1 MRRGWKWHVGLGPD
15 LGNVFWAMVGVEA
28 AFGAYFGI
36 WPLWIEALGAPV
48 TIVGL
53 VLGSSGLLRLVA
65 LAPSAALGERFGARR
80 LIVIARVV
88 AALGMIAAAVATH
101 WTQLFVM
108 VIGSAVGEIAFPL
121 IQSYVSARA
130 GTDRVRAFTL
140 VFNIGPAAALGLS
153 PLISGALVAVW
164 GMRAAFLFGALCTAV
179 SIFFFSRL
187 QSLPEPVPEPEAPE
201 APPQGSSYR
210 AALADGP
217 VRTLLL
223 LQFATIFVL
232 ALGTSFIPTFLED
245 VRGFSPA
252 TIAMLGGVG
261 AAGSA
266 IFGLVVTRV
275 ARLHRS
281 PLIAIAIAVGLVSAM
296 LLTITFVEPI
306 WLIGLAFLGRGGF
319 FSAWT
324 LFVAA
329 LGAVVTERHRARS
342 FALIEMMGGGG
353 FSVAP
358 MIAGQLY
365 VLRPTLPLLVAAV
378 LGVLLIPLL
387 LRTRR
392 VIADRSLAAGLP
404 VVEPELA

>member
-1 MRRGWKWHVGLGPD
+1 MRRGWAWHMGLGPE

-36 WPLWIEALGAPV
+36 WPLWIEELGAPV
-48 TIVGL
+48 TIVGF

-80 LIVIARVV
+80 LIVIARIV
-88 AALGMIAAAVATH
+88 AGLGMIGAALATH
-101 WTQLFVM
+101 WTHLFVM
-108 VIGSAVGEIAFPL
+108 VLGSAVGEIAFPL
-121 IQSYVSARA
+121 IQSYVSARS
-130 GTDRVRAFTL
+130 GPNRVRAFTL

-153 PLISGALVAVW
+153 PLVSGALVAVW
-164 GMRAAFLFGALCTAV
+164 GMRAAFLFGALCTV
-179 SIFFFSRL
+179 FSIFFFARL
-187 QSLPEPVPEPEAPE
+187 EPLPEAALEADAEAEP
-201 APPQGSSYR
+201 PPGSSYR
-210 AALADGP
+210 EALADRP
-217 VRTLLL
+217 VLTLLL

-232 ALGTSFIPTFLED
+232 ALGTSFIPVFLED
-245 VRGFSPA
+245 VRGLTPA

-266 IFGLVVTRV
+266 IFGFVVTRV
-275 ARLHRS
+275 TRLQRS
-281 PLIAIAIAVGLVSAM
+281 PLLAIAIAVGLVSLM
-296 LLTITFVEPI
+296 LLIVTVVEPV
-306 WLIGLAFLGRGGF
+306 WLIALSFLGRGGF

-329 LGAVVTERHRARS
+329 LGAVATERHRARS

-365 VLRPTLPLLVAAV
+365 ALRPTLPLLTAAV
-378 LGVLLIPLL
+378 LGVILIPVL
-387 LRTRR
+387 LRTGRL
-392 VIADRSLAAGLP
+392 IADRSLAAGLP
-404 VVEPELA
+404 AAEPELA